1 MNDWQGKKVLIMG
14 LGLHGGGLA
23 VTKWFLKRGARLTV
37 TDLKTEAELRNTL
50 DRLERWRLR
59 HHLLPVKYVIGR
71 HRYQDFDRQDLIVQN
86 PGVPRESPYL
96 YYAKKRG
103 IPIYNEASLFFSLVN
118 LPLIAITGSKGKST
132 TTALIGHIL
141 KRYDRRTIVAGNIR
155 ETPMFAVVDKI
166 LRYQQRGVEVPI
178 VLELS
183 SWQLEGLPMI
193 KRSPHIAVI
202 TNILPDHLNRYK
214 NFSAYRKAKE
224 IIAKYQKVDDFL
236 VLNKEDKYL
245 VSLAK
250 RCRSQVRWFK
260 KSDVPVGWR
269 LRLSGD
275 HNLANVAA
283 AMRVAEIMSVPLS
296 LIRKAVESFTGL
308 ACRMELVA
316 EIKGVKFYN
325 DSCAT
330 APVATQA
337 ALQTFKQPV
346 ILLAGG
352 SDKKLPLADLARMIK
367 KKVKYCFLFKG
378 DGSER
383 LLKELAKCKFSS
395 QRIFSDFDNMSE
407 MVKAAFARAEKGDLI
422 LLSPA
427 FASFSTFANEFDRA
441 EQFVKAVKK
450 LKG

>member
-1 MNDWQGKKVLIMG
+1 MG
-14 LGLHGGGLA
+14 LGLHGGGVA
-23 VTKWFLKRGARLTV
+23 VAKWLLKQGARLTV

-50 DRLERWRLR
+50 DKLEQWRQR
-59 HHLLPVKYVIGR
+59 YQLPPIQYVLGR
-71 HRYQDFDRQDLIVQN
+71 HRYQDFRKHDLIIQN

-96 YYAKKRG
+96 AYAKKRG
-103 IPIYNEASLFFSLVN
+103 IPIYNEASLFFSLID

-166 LRYQQRGVEVPI
+166 LRYQQRGAKVPI

-183 SWQLEGLPMI
+183 SWQLEGLPLI
-193 KRSPHIAVI
+193 RRSPHIAVI

-214 NFSAYRKAKE
+214 NFSAYRRAKE
-224 IIAKYQKVDDFL
+224 IIARYQKADDFL

-250 RCRSQVRWFK
+250 HCRAQVKWFK
-260 KSDVPVGWR
+260 RSDVPTGWR
-269 LRLSGD
+269 LRLPGD
-275 HNLANVAA
+275 HNLANIAA
-283 AMRVAEIMSVPLS
+283 AMRVAEIIS
-296 LIRKAVESFTGL
+296 LPRSFIREAVESFTGL

-346 ILLAGG
+346 VLLAGG
-352 SDKKLPLADLARMIK
+352 SDKSLPLADLAKMIK

-383 LLKELAKCKFSS
+383 LLKELAKCKFPS
-395 QRIFSDFDNMSE
+395 QRIFSNFDNMSE
-407 MVKAAFARAEKGDLI
+407 MVKAAFERAEKGDLI

-427 FASFSTFANEFDRA
+427 FASFSTFTNEFDRA